1 MPTLS
6 VELIAALKRLK
17 LRISRDGEHRNRGIM
32 NTEIGAS

>member
-1 MPTLS
+1 ML
-6 VELIAALKRLK
+6 AALSD